1 MEKFTSAEFSER
13 TQIPRQTLRRWKF
26 EGKLIPS
33 VNQGKGKPSYYD
45 ETQIPVA
52 IALRESLHKK
62 KPATANG
69 LTDLFDDDTDTVKDV
84 QHVDDNQDK
93 LENVSEFEPAD
104 EQENFSAATSTVENP
119 DTPAQG
125 VTIDVAAVVI
135 TLDERANRIRQLS
148 ADVTRGI
155 IEIGFELIAAK
166 EEIGRGGWTEWLQKE
181 FEWTD
186 RTARNFMAVAQRFGK
201 TENVFRFKSSTLI
214 KMLSLPAGE
223 EQDFIDEQKKIGKP
237 IETQSARQVQAA
249 VKKWNQ
255 DRIADKPVAR
265 LNQLKAEKSRLE
277 KSFDTPTIEN
287 LNRYYF
293 VTAEISQIHADI
305 DAQNLAKSE
314 NVFRFEPTPN
324 TDEFKPSNSMRAD
337 VQQVLAD
344 IGELIQ
350 TADADNLADALKTLS
365 AVRDNLRGRTEKN
378 FVHK

>member
-1 MEKFTSAEFSER
+1 MEKFTATEFSER
-13 TQIPRQTLRRWKF
+13 TQIPRSTLRRWSS
-26 EGKLIPS
+26 EGRLIPAI
-33 VNQGKGKPSYYD
+33 NPGKGKTAFYTD
-45 ETQIPVA
+45 EQIPVA

-62 KPATANG
+62 KPATDNG
-69 LTDLFDDDTDTVKDV
+69 LTDLFDDDTDTVQDV
-84 QHVDDNQDK
+84 QPV
-93 LENVSEFEPAD
+93 D
-104 EQENFSAATSTVENP
+104 EQENFSAETSTVENP
-119 DTPAQG
+119 DTPAQD
-125 VTIDVAAVVI
+125 VVIDVPAVVI
-135 TLDERANRIRQLS
+135 TPDERANRIRQHMRNICS
-148 ADVTRGI
+148 SV
-155 IEIGFELIAAK
+155 IEIGRELIAAK
-166 EEIGRGGWTEWLQKE
+166 KEIGHGGWTEWLQKE
-181 FEWTD
+181 FEWSQD
-186 RTARNFMAVAQRFGK
+186 TATNYMKVAVRFGEANSE
-201 TENVFRFKSSTLI
+201 TFRNLKPSTLI

-237 IETQSARQVQAA
+237 VETQSARQIQAA

>member
-62 KPATANG
+62 KPATDNG

-104 EQENFSAATSTVENP
+104 EQENFSAETSTVENP
-119 DTPAQG
+119 DTPAQD
-125 VTIDVAAVVI
+125 VVIDVPAVVI
-135 TLDERANRIRQLS
+135 TPDERANRIRQHMRNICS
-148 ADVTRGI
+148 SV
-155 IEIGFELIAAK
+155 IEIGRELIAAK
-166 EEIGRGGWTEWLQKE
+166 KEIGHGGWTEWLQKE
-181 FEWTD
+181 FEWSQD
-186 RTARNFMAVAQRFGK
+186 TATNYMKVAVRFGEANSE
-201 TENVFRFKSSTLI
+201 TFRNLKPSTLI

-255 DRIADKPVAR
+255 DRIADNPVAR
-265 LNQLKAEKSRLE
+265 LNQLKAEKARLE
-277 KSFDTPTIEN
+277 KSFDEPTVDDVH
-287 LNRYYF
+287 RYNS

-305 DAQNLAKSE
+305 AAQNFAKS
-314 NVFRFEPTPN
+314 PN
-324 TDEFKPSNSMRAD
+324 TDTDEFKPSISMRAD

-350 TADADNLADALKTLS
+350 TADADNLADAFKVLS